1 MPTDAEGCLIGAL
14 KAIAMTLIEIMGALP
29 ANDPERRQETRRRT
43 VLLTVFLT
51 ALVLVVIFWVSM
63 R

>member
-1 MPTDAEGCLIGAL
+1 MPTDPEGCLIGAL

-29 ANDPERRQETRRRT
+29 PNDPERKHETRRRT
-43 VLLTVFLT
+43 VLLIVFLT
-51 ALVLVVIFWVSM
+51 ALLLVVIFWVSM